1 MALTRLGLNQSINL
15 ASNVTGTLPSG
26 NLPAGSVLQVVT
38 ATGSTQL
45 STTSAAYQDLSG
57 MTLNITP
64 SSTSSKILLTHQF
77 SYIFASS
84 AAAGFGAYI
93 LRTVGGSD
101 TIIQGQTSAQLYVNY
116 KGSGDQFQSV
126 WNEQLYDTP
135 STTSEITYKTQVATY
150 SGSTVR
156 FNFDSIYN
164 GRITAMEI
172 AG

>member
-1 MALTRLGLNQSINL
+1 MAIIKPNNNTISAIT
-15 ASNVTGTLPSG
+15 A
-26 NLPAGSVLQVVT
+26 LPAGVGGKVLQVVT

-45 STTSAAYQDLSG
+45 STTSGTYQDLSG

-64 SSTSSKILLTHQF
+64 SSTSSTILLTHQF
-77 SYIFASS
+77 SYIFAGS
-84 AAAGFGAYI
+84 ANAGFGAYI
-93 LRTVGGSD
+93 LRTVGGSS
-101 TIIQGQTSAQLYVNY
+101 TIIQGSTSSQTYINY
-116 KGSGDQFQSV
+116 KGSGDQFQNV

-135 STTSEITYKTQVATY
+135 STTSQITFKTQVATY
-150 SGSTVR
+150 NSTTVR

>member
-1 MALTRLGLNQSINL
+1 MALTRLGPNQLVNL

-45 STTSAAYQDLSG
+45 STTSATYQDLSG